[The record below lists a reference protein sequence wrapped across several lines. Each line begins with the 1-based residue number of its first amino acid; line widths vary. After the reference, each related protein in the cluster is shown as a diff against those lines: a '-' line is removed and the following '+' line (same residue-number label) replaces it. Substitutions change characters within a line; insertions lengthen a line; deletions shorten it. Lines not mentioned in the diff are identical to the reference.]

1 MTWAG
6 APDEISVRIPSQG
19 QATRMNGKESTELL
33 QQRIK
38 AARRQIPSD
47 LVLKKGRVVNVFSG
61 EILEREVAVHQGLI
75 VGVGEAY
82 AGEQE
87 VDVQGRFI
95 APGLID
101 GHMHVESTMLLP
113 SRLAASLLVHGT
125 TAIVSDPH
133 EIANVMGVE
142 GIRFMLRESEALPFD
157 LFFMAPSCVPATFLE
172 TSGASLDQET
182 LVSLREEPRILGL
195 AEMMNYPG
203 VLGGDEKVLAKLL
216 LFRGRVIDGHAP
228 SLGGPDLQA
237 YCSTGIQSD
246 HETSD
251 LQEAEEKLRAGMM
264 IMIREG
270 TSAKNLEALVP
281 LVNRKNNR
289 RFCLVTDDLH
299 PKDLLK
305 KGHLDHVL
313 RKTVQLGVDPLTALQ
328 MVTLN
333 PAEFFRLRGRGA
345 VAPGYQADLVV
356 MENLENFSAERVY
369 KEGRLMA
376 LNGKICP
383 FPQKREEDFPSWPV
397 RISPLNA
404 ETFGIRKEG
413 ARVRIIELIPG
424 QILTRERIEEVLSI
438 NGWVISDIRKD
449 VLKLVV
455 LERHK
460 GSGRIGRGLVHGFGL
475 QGGALASSVAHDS
488 HNVIAVGAEDIDL
501 FTAVDEVQR
510 MGGGLVVAEGGKI
523 LAKVA
528 LEIGGLMSKEP
539 LEFLSTQ
546 IETLSHAAKSLGCIL
561 PEPFMAL
568 SFLSLPVIP
577 ELKLTDRG
585 LVDVR
590 IFAEVPLFV

>member
-1 MTWAG
+1 
-6 APDEISVRIPSQG
+6 
-19 QATRMNGKESTELL
+19 MNDKESIEIL

-61 EILEREVAVHQGLI
+61 EILERDVAVHQGLI
-75 VGVGEAY
+75 VGVGEEY
-82 AGEQE
+82 TGKEE
-87 VDVQGRFI
+87 VDVQGRYI

-101 GHMHVESTMLLP
+101 GHMHIESTMLLP
-113 SRLAASLLVHGT
+113 SRLAASLLVHGS

-157 LFFMAPSCVPATFLE
+157 IFFMGPSCVPATSLE
-172 TSGASLDQET
+172 TSGASLDQEA
-182 LVSLREEPRILGL
+182 LASLSGEPRILGL
-195 AEMMNYPG
+195 AEVMNYPG
-203 VLGGDEKVLAKLL
+203 VLGGDEKVLAKLQ
-216 LFRGRVIDGHAP
+216 LFKGRVIDGHAP
-228 SLGGPDLQA
+228 SLGGHDLQA
-237 YCSTGIQSD
+237 YCSAGIQSD

-281 LVNRKNNR
+281 LVNRKNSR

-299 PKDLLK
+299 PEDLLE

-313 RKTVQLGVDPLTALQ
+313 RKAVRLGLDPLTALQ

-345 VAPGYQADLVV
+345 VAPGYRADMVV

-369 KEGRLMA
+369 KDGRLAA
-376 LNGKICP
+376 LHGKNCV
-383 FPQKREEDFPSWPV
+383 FQRKGEEDLPSWPL
-397 RISPLNA
+397 RIPSLNA
-404 ETFGIRKEG
+404 ETFGIRKQG
-413 ARVRIIELIPG
+413 ARARVIEVIPG
-424 QILTRERIEEVLSI
+424 QILTRERIEEVLSVD
-438 NGWVISDIRKD
+438 GWVISDIHKD
-449 VLKLVV
+449 VLKLMV

-460 GSGRIGRGLVHGFGL
+460 GTGRIGRGLVHGFGL
-475 QGGALASSVAHDS
+475 QKGALASSVAHDS
-488 HNVIAVGAEDIDL
+488 HNVIAVGVEDLDL
-501 FTAVDEVQR
+501 FTAVEEVRR
-510 MGGGLVVAEGGKI
+510 MGGGLVAAEGGRI
-523 LAKVA
+523 LAKAA

-539 LEFLSTQ
+539 LESLSTQ
-546 IETLSHAAKSLGCIL
+546 VKALSRAAEFLGCIL

-590 IFAEVPLFV
+590 LFAEVPLFV